1 MVDTLEYAELL
12 PLTEIGKGGEG
23 RIFASGTKRGVVF
36 KEYMQSS
43 RNPANRSALEELI
56 SLRASW
62 SREEHAW
69 LGERTVWPDK
79 VVLNR
84 GAFAGFTM
92 PLISDQYF
100 RRFGIRS
107 SPRRVPCEWNYL
119 SMRSKYRSNP
129 NLVSE
134 VPDVRVDQ
142 ALQLV
147 LDLAKTMSFLHR
159 HGVVVGDVTGRNLL
173 RTDTPSLRA
182 LIIDCDSFRIEG
194 RKGVSPPKQSPDWDD
209 PDLVG
214 TETTQ
219 SSDIYK
225 LALAAFRAVWGAT
238 TDRPQRGLNPVPDGV
253 PKELCSLIVES
264 TAPASRP
271 SAADWVQR
279 LGTSVAWAARHG
291 NRPAVMVAQEPVT
304 ATPPPPRPVRPAS
317 PGTTP
322 RPIIPMKGPLSQ

>member
-23 RIFASGTKRGVVF
+23 RIFASGAKRGVVF

-56 SLRASW
+56 NLRGSW
-62 SREEHAW
+62 SREELSW

-92 PLISDQYF
+92 PLISDHYF

-119 SMRSKYRSNP
+119 SMRKKYQKNP
-129 NLVSE
+129 NLVSD
-134 VPDVRVDQ
+134 VPDMPTDK
-142 ALQLV
+142 ALHLV

-159 HGVVVGDVTGRNLL
+159 HGIVVGDVSGRNLL
-173 RTDTPSLRA
+173 WTDTPSLRA

-194 RKGVSPPKQSPDWDD
+194 HKGVSPPKQSPDWED

-214 TETTQ
+214 AETTQ
-219 SSDIYK
+219 HSDIYK
-225 LALAAFRAVWGAT
+225 LALAAYRAVWGAT
-238 TDRPQRGLNPVPDGV
+238 TDRPRPGLAPVPDGV
-253 PKELCSLIVES
+253 PKELCALIEES
-264 TAPASRP
+264 TASTKRP
-271 SAADWVQR
+271 TAADWVQR
-279 LGTSVAWAARHG
+279 LGTSVAWAAQHG
-291 NRPAVMVAQEPVT
+291 NRPVVTVAPNSGST
-304 ATPPPPRPVRPAS
+304 NPPPTSQVRPVHPN
-317 PGTTP
+317 TTT
-322 RPIIPMKGPLSQ
+322 RPIIPMKGQPPQ